1 MTNDLAVWVLDRL
14 YTALEGA
21 NCKEMQTIWTHK
33 IQQFKNQNGGYNE
46 IDYQRNQAEI
56 TSEPRP

>member
-1 MTNDLAVWVLDRL
+1 MTNDRAVWVLDRL

-33 IQQFKNQNGGYNE
+33 IQQFKNQNGGYDVNDE
-46 IDYQRNQAEI
+46 ENKREA
-56 TSEPRP
+56 

>member
-1 MTNDLAVWVLDRL
+1 MTNERKVWVLDRL
-14 YTALEGA
+14 YTALEAA

-33 IQQFKNQNGGYNE
+33 IQQFKNQTGGYNE
-46 IDYQRNQAEI
+46 INYQRNQEEI